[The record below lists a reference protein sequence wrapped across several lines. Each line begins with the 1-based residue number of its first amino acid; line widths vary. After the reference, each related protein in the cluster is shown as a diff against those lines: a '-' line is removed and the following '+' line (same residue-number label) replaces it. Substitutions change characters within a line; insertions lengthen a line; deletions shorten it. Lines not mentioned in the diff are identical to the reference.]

1 MNLGIPFNNLMLL
14 ENSERQRFLN
24 SLYEHLVPCVP
35 LLYLK
40 RFPHVVKEILGGEEG
55 DD

>member
-1 MNLGIPFNNLMLL
+1 MFLLIISLLL
-14 ENSERQRFLN
+14 ETSERQHFLN

-40 RFPHVVKEILGGEEG
+40 RFPHLFKKVLEGEEG
-55 DD
+55 EI